1 MATACS
7 PSRELW
13 ESFQKDKLA
22 LVESDRYI
30 PVEHFCRPLH
40 GLSELVRACPRAHAR
55 GYTLSPVTQAKKGI
69 FFSDLFF
76 KEHQGMVKSINELL
90 NQHFFQLS
98 LTRHKHLCFRSVP

>member
-13 ESFQKDKLA
+13 ESFQKDKSA
-22 LVESDRYI
+22 LVESDRNI

-55 GYTLSPVTQAKKGI
+55 GYALSPVTQAKKGI

-76 KEHQGMVKSINELL
+76 KEHKQTAIYQVFKRNCLF
-90 NQHFFQLS
+90 HFG
-98 LTRHKHLCFRSVP
+98 

>member
-1 MATACS
+1 MATASS
-7 PSRELW
+7 PLRELW

-22 LVESDRYI
+22 LVESDRNI

-76 KEHQGMVKSINELL
+76 KEHKLELRTLENLIYRLFINCDGKF
-90 NQHFFQLS
+90 NLS
-98 LTRHKHLCFRSVP
+98 PA

>member
-7 PSRELW
+7 PLRELW

-22 LVESDRYI
+22 LVESDRNI

-55 GYTLSPVTQAKKGI
+55 GYTLSPVTQAKKRNFFLGFIFQRTLGGI
-69 FFSDLFF
+69 VL
-76 KEHQGMVKSINELL
+76 
-90 NQHFFQLS
+90 
-98 LTRHKHLCFRSVP
+98 